1 MGKKMG
7 NIYYINEEYF
17 EKQAKEEKKAKL
29 QRRQIKGLL
38 LALVGVGSLA
48 FGLAACHNKDTDTP
62 VITPDAGFETKMP
75 VEDVSVQLGDIN
87 SLNIIINDN
96 NCSDAYIEGV
106 CQELDKS
113 RIKYSFSRENNR
125 INQPNSVVITLD
137 QQYTS
142 GVDTCILTSSK
153 NNAKN
158 NDSDAL
164 ALAMNKA
171 LNDQNIGTEIFCG
184 KKGYSGSGNS
194 VEERVPTSTESKIT
208 EDNTSYVTICL
219 GTNLPDANTM
229 AGIIKSGLA
238 RYVTYQKETAIS
250 MDDVSTDGIVRV
262 SYGDVWST
270 LAEKF
275 GCSTEKLAAANGRTT
290 RDILNMDEAIVN
302 PNVSE
307 MAAFKN
313 PVTVVSN
320 VSKNNADSM
329 NY

>member
-1 MGKKMG
+1 MGK
-7 NIYYINEEYF
+7 IYYINNEYF
-17 EKQAKEEKKAKL
+17 EEQAKNDRKAKV

-48 FGLAACHNKDTDTP
+48 LGLAARNDKNDTVVAMADEK
-62 VITPDAGFETKMP
+62 IEETMP
-75 VEDVSVQLGDIN
+75 VEEVAVQLGDIN

-96 NCSDAYIEGV
+96 NCSDTYIENI
-106 CQELDKS
+106 CQELDDL
-113 RIKYSFSRENNR
+113 RIKYSLSRENDH
-125 INQPNSVVITLD
+125 INQPNSVVVTLD

-142 GVDTCILTSSK
+142 GVHTCILTPSK
-153 NNAKN
+153 NDIKN

-164 ALAMNKA
+164 ALAMSKS
-171 LNDQNIGTEIFCG
+171 LNDQNIDTEIFCG

-229 AGIIKSGLA
+229 AAVIKSGLA
-238 RYVTYQKETAIS
+238 RYVAYQKEAAIS
-250 MDDVSTDGIVRV
+250 MDDKSYDGIVRV

-275 GCSTEKLAAANGRTT
+275 GCSVEKLAKANGRTQ
-290 RDILNMDEAIVN
+290 RDILNTDEAIIN

-307 MAAFKN
+307 MAAFKS
-313 PVTVVSN
+313 PITV
-320 VSKNNADSM
+320 VSKNNVNSM
-329 NY
+329 SH